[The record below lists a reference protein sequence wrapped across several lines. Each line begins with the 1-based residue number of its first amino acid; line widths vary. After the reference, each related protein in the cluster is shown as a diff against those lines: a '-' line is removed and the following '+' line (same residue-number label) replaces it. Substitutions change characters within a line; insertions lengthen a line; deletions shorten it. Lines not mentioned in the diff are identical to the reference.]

1 MDTPYCLATSPKH
14 VGFSHVPKWLFP
26 TFSFP
31 LMPSTLADHLCRY
44 FTKETTGDTEGLL
57 IFLQQYWIICQHLD
71 AHLPQSLTLPPVKD
85 QTLHH
90 FCSCLSQPYLPH
102 DFILLSFPLWD
113 YFFFYVIPITSPIKK
128 MKTKNLPL
136 HIFCSIISKR
146 CDHVFSL
153 LSFPAELPSPTSTET
168 ILVKGSFCPHHV
180 DKFKGDNF
188 LTHLTSQEQ

>member
-136 HIFCSIISKR
+136 HINTFSAALFPNVVTTSSVCFHFQLSSLRQLLLRLFWSRAASVHIMLTNSK
-146 CDHVFSL
+146 V
-153 LSFPAELPSPTSTET
+153 T
-168 ILVKGSFCPHHV
+168 IF
-180 DKFKGDNF
+180 
-188 LTHLTSQEQ
+188 